1 LLGLGSFQARRRSG
15 CGPIE
20 VCGTAEW
27 RRDGEAEGV
36 CAAGKK
42 GRRRWRS
49 SGDAGVRVRVLG
61 TRAQGVPSC
70 RAAALP
76 WACGPG

>member
-1 LLGLGSFQARRRSG
+1 LGSFQARRRSG
-15 CGPIE
+15 CGPIK

-42 GRRRWRS
+42 EGR
-49 SGDAGVRVRVLG
+49 GKGPTGGVRLRE
-61 TRAQGVPSC
+61 
-70 RAAALP
+70 
-76 WACGPG
+76 